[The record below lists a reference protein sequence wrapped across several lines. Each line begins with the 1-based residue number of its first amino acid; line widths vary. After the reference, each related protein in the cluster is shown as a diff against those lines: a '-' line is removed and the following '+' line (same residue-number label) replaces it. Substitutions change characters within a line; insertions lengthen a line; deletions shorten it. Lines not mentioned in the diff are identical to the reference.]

1 MYLEWGL
8 NSCPSDL
15 DKSIYCMYS
24 SCAVFKNVGDV
35 KTLHS
40 SRYRVFNCYDFKF
53 VIFNC
58 KPGLLAVLAVRVSC
72 LLLCCGSPQTVA
84 YPGVAS
90 QHKLNVLQ
98 ATTRSMATVS
108 IWPLPATANTT
119 TSISS
124 NSSPTITTTPPTTTT
139 TTPTR
144 CPPPPLLLLLVGQL
158 DSTTVRAAATAAVEL
173 AIQPIGKKIDIF

>member
-1 MYLEWGL
+1 MQTRFACGL
-8 NSCPSDL
+8 GSQSKL
-15 DKSIYCMYS
+15 
-24 SCAVFKNVGDV
+24 F
-35 KTLHS
+35 T
-40 SRYRVFNCYDFKF
+40 
-53 VIFNC
+53 
-58 KPGLLAVLAVRVSC
+58 AVLSC
-72 LLLCCGSPQTVA
+72 SGYSHTIV

-144 CPPPPLLLLLVGQL
+144 YPPPQQLLLLVGQL

-173 AIQPIGKKIDIF
+173 AIQPIGKKIDIFFITFINLKLFWIFNNQHKHFMIKNWIFEIFE